1 MHISILIQSAC
12 DIVLYKLKNW
22 LNQIY
27 NHVTML
33 LVKENL
39 LNPDMSKFNKL
50 SSRFSYLLFFNVA
63 TN

>member
-50 SSRFSYLLFFNVA
+50 SSRFSYLLFF
-63 TN
+63 